1 MNDVANLTSVI
12 HAVVSNISDGVI
24 LVNALGRVIYHN
36 KSATELLDLGEIEN
50 LSDIDERTGINFPRL
65 ISSQDSS
72 TLPASPDDSAT
83 ADTLHFEQDIVRKNG
98 EQRLEFNVS
107 HLDLPQLSDP
117 LQLVVVNDCTKSQR
131 LDTLISRS
139 AKHELITKNSHMQQI
154 INTLSQVAP
163 TRATVLLQ
171 GESGTGK
178 SMFARI
184 IHENSSRA
192 AKPFIKLNCA
202 AIPET
207 LLESELFGHVKGSF
221 TGALKDRAGRFQSAD
236 GGTLFLDEISEIPL
250 HLQPKL
256 LTALEEQQFHMVGS
270 DELTKVDI
278 RVIAASNQDLEQ
290 LVSEGKFR
298 ADLYYR
304 LGVFNLEV
312 PALRKRKD
320 DIPLLIDHLCDTL
333 VARGYPERL
342 HCTEEAM
349 GLMIDYPWP
358 GNIRELANAV
368 EHAMILARNGV
379 VSSDCL
385 PRSVREYRTAEPSG
399 YADSDTSLEAQRS
412 EITNAL
418 DEANGNRAEAARILG
433 IDRSTL
439 WRRLHRLGLA

>member
-1 MNDVANLTSVI
+1 MSDVANLTSVI
-12 HAVVSNISDGVI
+12 DAVVSNISDGVI
-24 LVNALGRVIYHN
+24 LVNALGHVVYHN
-36 KSATELLDLGEIEN
+36 SSASKLLDLGEIPD
-50 LSDIDERTGINFPRL
+50 LDTIDEQTGIHLPRL
-65 ISSQDSS
+65 MSGRKGQ
-72 TLPASPDDSAT
+72 TLPAATSDAT
-83 ADTLHFEQDIVRKNG
+83 ASDTLHFEHNVGDKDG
-98 EQRLEFNVS
+98 EHTLEFNVS

-117 LQLVVVNDCTKSQR
+117 LQLVVVNDSTRIRR
-131 LDTLISRS
+131 LDTLISQTKS
-139 AKHELITKNSHMQQI
+139 HKLITQNATMKRI
-154 INTLSQVAP
+154 IDTLGQVAP

-192 AKPFIKLNCA
+192 HKPFVKLNCA
-202 AIPET
+202 AIPES

-221 TGALKDRAGRFQSAD
+221 TGAMKDRPGRFQSAD

-270 DELTKVDI
+270 DEVTNVDI

-290 LVSEGKFR
+290 MVSEGKFR

-312 PALRKRKD
+312 PALRDRSD
-320 DIPLLIDHLCDTL
+320 DIPLLIDHLCETL

-342 HCTEEAM
+342 QCTEEALS
-349 GLMIDYPWP
+349 LMLDYPWP

-368 EHAMILARNGV
+368 EHAMILAREGV
-379 VSSDCL
+379 VSTDCL
-385 PRSVREYRTAEPSG
+385 PRNVREYRAAGSSA
-399 YADSDTSLEAQRS
+399 YQDSDSSLEAQRA

-418 DEANGNRAEAARILG
+418 NEAGGNRAEAARILG